1 VRARSCPI
9 NVRPQKPFLAVI
21 LKAVLNGL
29 PEIALTGEAT
39 IPEGESTM
47 ADLSGLS
54 DEALAVF
61 AFAAYHQL
69 SSGQMVK
76 SVVQRDGVG
85 HKASD
90 TAVSELKGRGLIEA
104 DGDEIRFTGDGEQA
118 LQAFVAGLRG
128 AGAT

>member
-1 VRARSCPI
+1 M
-9 NVRPQKPFLAVI
+9 I
-21 LKAVLNGL
+21 LKG
-29 PEIALTGEAT
+29 EI
-39 IPEGESTM
+39 TM

-90 TAVSELKGRGLIEA
+90 EAVSELKGRGLIEA
-104 DGDEIRFTGDGEQA
+104 DGDEIRFTGEGERA
-118 LQAFVAGLRG
+118 LQAFVSGLRG
-128 AGAT
+128 AGLPNKA